1 MTENRSISCQVKLTE
16 QANDKLESFKTRLKE
31 RNLKMSKSDIIN
43 LVLTKMSTAEFEK
56 IATSMAAA
64 EKAREKVI
72 QIYENSGMTKED
84 LEDILKRLP

>member
-1 MTENRSISCQVKLTE
+1 
-16 QANDKLESFKTRLKE
+16 
-31 RNLKMSKSDIIN
+31 DIIN

-64 EKAREKVI
+64 ENARQKVL

-84 LEDILKRLP
+84 LEDILKRL